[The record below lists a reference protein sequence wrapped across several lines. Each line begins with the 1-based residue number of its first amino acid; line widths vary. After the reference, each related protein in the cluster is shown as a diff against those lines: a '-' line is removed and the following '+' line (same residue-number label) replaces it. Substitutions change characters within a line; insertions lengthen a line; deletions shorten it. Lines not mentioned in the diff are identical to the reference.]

1 MKVVHTAR
9 IVTVTL
15 CVVVLFTA
23 RVSAEPSQPDA
34 RRKGADRRESKG
46 VGEGVE
52 EEEVE
57 EVGRKEQKRRVSFEV
72 QRENNFELA

>member
-1 MKVVHTAR
+1 M
-9 IVTVTL
+9 
-15 CVVVLFTA
+15 
-23 RVSAEPSQPDA
+23 
-34 RRKGADRRESKG
+34 RRKGAGRRECKG

-57 EVGRKEQKRRVSFEV
+57 EVGREEQKRRVSFEV